1 MAEIHI
7 GTSAFTAAGWEGSF
21 YPKGMKPA
29 DYLSFYATKFDT
41 VELDNTFHRTPAL
54 STVQAWNAKT
64 PPGFVFPAKIPQ
76 VITHEKVLV
85 DCEDDLSHFLK
96 AMDTLGDKLGP
107 LLCQCGDFNKSKFKI
122 QKE

>member
-29 DYLSFYATKFDT
+29 DYLCFYATKFDT
-41 VELDNTFHRTPAL
+41 VELDNTFYRTPSL
-54 STVQAWNAKT
+54 STVEGWNLKT
-64 PPGFVFPAKIPQ
+64 PPGFIFAAKVPQ

-85 DCEDDLSHFLK
+85 DSEDDLKHFLK
-96 AMDTLGDKLGP
+96 TMDALGDKLAP
-107 LLCQCGDFNKSKFKI
+107 LLFQFGYFNKSA
-122 QKE
+122 